1 MTAAEEITSTIPART
16 ERQAMDWSL
25 VLASQ
30 GIGVEL
36 DREPQGA
43 WLLRV
48 EPSDQPRAEEAI
60 RQFRQENRG
69 FDWYRDL
76 PGSDFQF
83 DGRVALWALAVA
95 MVYAAQDALRQ
106 GLFDTRAVVQG
117 EWWRAFTAVWMHQDP
132 AHLASNLALGVV
144 FLGLAMARF
153 GAGVALLATFLC
165 GALANFTGLLLRPEP
180 YVGLG
185 ASGMIMGALGM
196 IAAQTVPLWRTGRRG
211 TRVMLAGLGTGALIF
226 IQTGTNPG
234 SDVLAHL
241 AGFGFGILIGGLA
254 TLAPAKNHFRFNR
267 ICIALFGAISLGT
280 LGVAMGLAPH

>member
-1 MTAAEEITSTIPART
+1 MTAAEDTTSTIPART

-36 DREPQGA
+36 DRAPQGA
-43 WLLRV
+43 WLLRI

-60 RQFRQENRG
+60 RQYRQENRG
-69 FDWYRDL
+69 FDWHRDL

-83 DGRVALWALAVA
+83 DARVALWALAVA
-95 MVYAAQDALRQ
+95 MVYAAQEALRQ

-132 AHLASNLALGVV
+132 AHLASNLTLGVV

-165 GALANFTGLLLRPEP
+165 GALANFTGLLLRPDP

-241 AGFGFGILIGGLA
+241 AGFGFGIALGAGSACLPAGKHRKLNTASLLA
-254 TLAPAKNHFRFNR
+254 FLSITCLTW
-267 ICIALFGAISLGT
+267 LLT
-280 LGVAMGLAPH
+280 

>member
-1 MTAAEEITSTIPART
+1 MTAAEDTTSTIPART

-36 DREPQGA
+36 DRAPQGA
-43 WLLRV
+43 WLLRI

-60 RQFRQENRG
+60 RQYRQENRG
-69 FDWYRDL
+69 FDWHRDL

-83 DGRVALWALAVA
+83 DARVALWALAVA
-95 MVYAAQDALRQ
+95 MVYAAQEALRQ

-132 AHLASNLALGVV
+132 AHLASNLTLGVV

-153 GAGVALLATFLC
+153 GAGIALLATFLC
-165 GALANFTGLLLRPEP
+165 GALANFTGLLLRPDP

-241 AGFGFGILIGGLA
+241 AGFGYGILLGGVSSQL
-254 TLAPAKNHFRFNR
+254 PAR
-267 ICIALFGAISLGT
+267 IHRRSNLIALVTFLGLSALTIFRAIG
-280 LGVAMGLAPH
+280 